1 MDLDTETIILC
12 ALRYAFTRR
21 SYMPALVADYIVDH
35 FQEISDGRKTLIMED
50 IRDHISEAK
59 KFGTY
64 HEYDTYILQYW
75 ETTLAKLENLKTNN
89 N

>member
-35 FQEISDGRKTLIMED
+35 FQEISDGRKTLIMDD
-50 IRDHISEAK
+50 IRGHIREAK
-59 KFGTY
+59 MFGTY

-75 ETTLAKLENLKTNN
+75 EATLAKLETLKTNN
-89 N
+89 S